1 MTSPLMPVLF
11 VLLVVFVG
19 AVAALCWYIRRL
31 AEATLALRGAAAE
44 FRRHVE
50 QRLDQQ
56 EDKLHVLENQVRAAT
71 VAS

>member
-1 MTSPLMPVLF
+1 M
-11 VLLVVFVG
+11 LVAFVG
-19 AVAALCWYIRRL
+19 AVAALCWCIHRL
-31 AEATLALRGAAAE
+31 VVATLALRGAAAE